1 MRLETPPRR
10 LAPVRVRLDEFVKE
24 LVRDSD
30 FEASATGRRVL
41 LRTMA
46 RGQAEIHP
54 DLLRSALENVIRN
67 AIRYTAENT
76 TVQIEVISSSP
87 ASSVLIL
94 VRDHGPGVREECLP
108 HLFEPFY
115 RVVPARDRKSGG
127 VGLGLSIAR
136 RAVEVHG
143 GTIQARNWTEGG
155 LEVEICLPLGA

>member
-1 MRLETPPRR
+1 
-10 LAPVRVRLDEFVKE
+10 
-24 LVRDSD
+24 
-30 FEASATGRRVL
+30 
-41 LRTMA
+41 
-46 RGQAEIHP
+46 
-54 DLLRSALENVIRN
+54 VIRN

-76 TVQIEVISSSP
+76 AVQIEVISSSP

-115 RVVPARDRKSGG
+115 RVEPARDRKSGG